1 MHGIKQPQQVEPL
14 HAALTAFSALTT
26 YLAAACEQL
35 TDRQGPRA
43 TLGGATI
50 GLWDR
55 KGLEG
60 FSGLEPGTI
69 LTPRLLKHKVR
80 LAGLGKRSMSRT
92 RFPLPSS
99 SL

>member
-50 GLWDR
+50 GL
-55 KGLEG
+55 
-60 FSGLEPGTI
+60 
-69 LTPRLLKHKVR
+69 
-80 LAGLGKRSMSRT
+80 
-92 RFPLPSS
+92 
-99 SL
+99 